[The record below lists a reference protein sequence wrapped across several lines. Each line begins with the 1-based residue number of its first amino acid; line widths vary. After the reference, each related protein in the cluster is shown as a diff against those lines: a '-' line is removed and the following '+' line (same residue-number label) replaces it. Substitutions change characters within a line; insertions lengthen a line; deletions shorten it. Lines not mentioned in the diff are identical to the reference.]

1 VYDCLIGDLLTHIIG
16 SCRRHHPGSKYP

>member
-1 VYDCLIGDLLTHIIG
+1 LIGDLLTHIIG